1 MKTIYILILF
11 LLSHVCFSQVIYEQ
25 DSLKEAEREK
35 YIFKANRK
43 YGIRSASGKKLTK
56 PIYDNVS
63 LLYNNLFI
71 VTKDTL
77 KGILNKEGK
86 PVIPLCYKDIDTS
99 IGYETDS
106 DTFSVEDFNNEGFIY
121 NKEGKKIF
129 NSALKFLSYGGIEG
143 NKENHLAV
151 LFLPNEQNRFRRK
164 LFKVLDDSA
173 WVMEIPGYENIDLTE
188 IFMNFDWLEKNSVS
202 AYNFTRNNKSVI
214 SFRKDHS
221 YWGLFNVKT
230 KKVIPAI
237 YQDIKY
243 DVFSKRLY
251 LLKDGFYSLSV
262 DTQLESPE
270 ENNDRIVKIHS
281 DNFFCMNDKNDMI
294 IKHNGVES
302 PFSYPK
308 LEEYH
313 DESRFYYNQISY
325 KQHSFYKNLFKYYTE
340 KDQKKYG
347 IINLQGKVLTK
358 ADYDEINVLFYD
370 EDADNKLVKNRKFY
384 EDNKIDVISLARS
397 EHSDGSKRMDVM
409 NAEGMVIATLNLPEN
424 LHIYLPE
431 IKINNFTENGNLFM
445 DSYSKSN
452 QGSSVEKFYMFNY
465 HTGKLM
471 IETDK
476 APILEVANVG
486 YRAVFSDA
494 DKKVKNVTVFNLKA
508 EQIGSYTLKNDWQN
522 NNAEY
527 DYNWITFPYR
537 ENGKEGL
544 KNFDNEIIIKA
555 VYDKIKILGNGF
567 NIAVK
572 GNRYSVLSDTGSF
585 FVKDQ
590 PSEIVYDLSAKCFKD
605 KLTGKSYFCLDKD
618 NKVRK

>member
-1 MKTIYILILF
+1 MKQIFLLFLF
-11 LLSHVCFSQVIYEQ
+11 LLPVVHFSQISYYE
-25 DSLKEAEREK
+25 DSLKKAERNK
-35 YIFKANRK
+35 YIFERNGK
-43 YGIRSASGKKLTK
+43 YGILSKTGKKLTK

-63 LLYNNLFI
+63 LIYDNLFI
-71 VTKDTL
+71 ATKDTL
-77 KGILNKEGK
+77 NGVLNKEGK
-86 PVIPLCYKDIDTS
+86 VIIPINYKSVDTS
-99 IGYETDS
+99 IGYVTDS
-106 DTFSVEDFNNEGFIY
+106 NTFSVVDFDDQGFIY
-121 NKEGKKIF
+121 NRNGKKIF
-129 NSALKFLSYGGIEG
+129 DYVLTFSSFGGIEG
-143 NKENHLAV
+143 NQENHLAV
-151 LFLPNEQNRFRRK
+151 LFLPNEKNRFRRK

-173 WVMEIPGYENIDLTE
+173 WVVEIPGYENVDLTE

-214 SFRKDHS
+214 SFRKNHS
-221 YWGLFNVKT
+221 YLGLFNVKSN
-230 KKVIPAI
+230 KVIPAI
-237 YQDIKY
+237 YEGMKY
-243 DVFSKRLY
+243 DVFSKRIY
-251 LLKDGFYSLSV
+251 LFKDGFYSFSV
-262 DTQLESPE
+262 DTQLENPQ
-270 ENNDRIVKIHS
+270 ENSDKIVKINS
-281 DNFFCMNDKNDMI
+281 DNFFCLNDDNEMF

-397 EHSDGSKRMDVM
+397 EHSDGSKRIDVI
-409 NAEGMVIATLNLPEN
+409 NAEGTVIATLNLPEN
-424 LHIYLPE
+424 LHIYLPG

-476 APILEVANVG
+476 APILEVSNVG
-486 YRAVFSDA
+486 YRAVFNDA

-508 EQIGSYTLKNDWQN
+508 EQIGSYNLKNDWQN

-527 DYNWITFPYR
+527 DYNWTTFPYL

-544 KNFDNEIIIKA
+544 KNFNSEIVINA
-555 VYDKIKILGNGF
+555 VYDKVKIMGNGF
-567 NIAVK
+567 NIVVK
-572 GNRYSVLSDTGSF
+572 DDKYSVLNDKGSI

-590 PSEIVYDLSAKCFKD
+590 PNEIVYDLSTKCFKD
-605 KLTGKSYFCLDKD
+605 KLTGKSYFCLDND